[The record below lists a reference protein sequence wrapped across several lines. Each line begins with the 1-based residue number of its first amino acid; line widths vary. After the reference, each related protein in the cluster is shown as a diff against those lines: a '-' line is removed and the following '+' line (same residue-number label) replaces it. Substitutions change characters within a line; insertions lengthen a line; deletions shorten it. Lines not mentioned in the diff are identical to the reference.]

1 METAKRF
8 KAQERERER
17 EREIELARKKGWGE
31 KTETMLCLEEEII
44 SKIWKYY

>member
-17 EREIELARKKGWGE
+17 EREKKREIELARKKVWGE
-31 KTETMLCLEEEII
+31 KTETMLRGRNC
-44 SKIWKYY
+44 K